1 MIYPN
6 IIIIIHDNGYTIQ
19 VGDELH
25 GLYNYYLELRMYV
38 YRIGGNMII
47 MIKII

>member
-19 VGDELH
+19 VADELH
-25 GLYNYYLELRMYV
+25 GLYNYYKLFV
-38 YRIGGNMII
+38 GIKDVRI
-47 MIKII
+47 